1 MAQQKFF
8 SGLTEGMINKA
19 SAERPDRQKT
29 HFYWPDEYAPCPDDA
44 APVRHATIPRL
55 HGGVAPPAQ
64 SHDPPAAVSGRQ
76 HQPSIN
82 RVRHQGPATGPGRG
96 PSQPNGQ
103 TAYAA
108 GAPPTSDRVLHS
120 VRRSNIQ
127 FYDGVDS
134 AFGELER
141 VRANEKRR
149 IEQFLRQQS
158 EEDTGEA
165 ARAKRLSTMQSAIE
179 FYDYVDTGGP
189 TRQPPDLHGAVNGWL
204 AIGGGGSSPSVGD
217 DTEENGGSCRS
228 SERSSTTYSGRS
240 SPSGSGRAGQL
251 PEHKRHSQRHLRSSI
266 SFHGGDTGA
275 VAATVAAAAAAAAAE
290 DGGATRKP
298 LTVRDSATSRVG
310 VGLPDL

>member
-19 SAERPDRQKT
+19 SSERPDRQKT
-29 HFYWPDEYAPCPDDA
+29 HFFWPDEYAPDDA
-44 APVRHATIPRL
+44 PTVSQL
-55 HGGVAPPAQ
+55 QQSPA
-64 SHDPPAAVSGRQ
+64 
-76 HQPSIN
+76 IN
-82 RVRHQGPATGPGRG
+82 RVRHHQPGQT
-96 PSQPNGQ
+96 SQPNGQ
-103 TAYAA
+103 PAYRAGPPPLTA
-108 GAPPTSDRVLHS
+108 TSDRVPNA

-134 AFGELER
+134 TFGELER

-158 EEDTGEA
+158 EEDTGEG

-179 FYDYVDTGGP
+179 FYDYVDTGGGAVAA
-189 TRQPPDLHGAVNGWL
+189 RQQPDLHGAVNGWL
-204 AIGGGGSSPSVGD
+204 ATASVGD
-217 DTEENGGSCRS
+217 DTEERDGASCRS

-240 SPSGSGRAGQL
+240 SPSGSGRAGGGL

-266 SFHGGDTGA
+266 NFHGGDRAGG
-275 VAATVAAAAAAAAAE
+275 AE

-298 LTVRDSATSRVG
+298 LTVRESATSRVG